1 MKLIPSQKLELK
13 HQKLSVAVLT
23 IGMFIA
29 SLYATY
35 CVFTKREMLLENPRL
50 WLVVISVY
58 VVTVVCGLYY
68 LILQRVYRK
77 RRNSFWIAKNRDSI
91 FWREEHPAASK
102 GFAFASLLTQASIAS
117 RCQFRSAGCGYRGA
131 RSRIRTLRDDS
142 AILKNRDSIFSGDVL
157 RPPPKRG
164 FLAGRTSRRQ

>member
-23 IGMFIA
+23 IGMFAA

-77 RRNSFWIAKNRDSI
+77 RRNSF
-91 FWREEHPAASK
+91 
-102 GFAFASLLTQASIAS
+102 
-117 RCQFRSAGCGYRGA
+117 
-131 RSRIRTLRDDS
+131 
-142 AILKNRDSIFSGDVL
+142 
-157 RPPPKRG
+157 
-164 FLAGRTSRRQ
+164 